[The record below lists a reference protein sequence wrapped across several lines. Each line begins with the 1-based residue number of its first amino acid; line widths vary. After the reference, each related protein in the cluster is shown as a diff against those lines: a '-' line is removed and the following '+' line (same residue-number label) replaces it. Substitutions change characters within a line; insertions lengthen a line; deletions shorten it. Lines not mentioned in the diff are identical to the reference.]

1 MFRLQAV
8 RNMLPARTDEAIQ
21 TLETAILTTEQ
32 AIGESRDAVQD
43 LRSAPPVQR
52 DLGPALAAFAKEL
65 GDPEASRGLP
75 TFRVTVEEEVHV
87 LSPILHDEVCRIARE
102 LIRNAFR
109 HACAR
114 RIEAEIRY
122 DDQMFCLRIRDDGT
136 GVDAQRLHD
145 AERAG
150 HWGLRGIRERAD
162 RIGAR
167 LDVWSHGGAGTEVQL
182 QLPATVAYEP
192 PGMKSRLRLS

>member
-1 MFRLQAV
+1 
-8 RNMLPARTDEAIQ
+8 MLPGRTDEAIH
-21 TLETAILTTEQ
+21 TLETAILTTER
-32 AIGESRDAVQD
+32 AIGESRDAIQD
-43 LRSAPPVQR
+43 LRSEPSAER
-52 DLGPALAAFAKEL
+52 DLGQTLAAFAKEL
-65 GDPEASRGLP
+65 GDPETSRDFP
-75 TFRVTVEEEVHV
+75 TFRVTVEGAAHV
-87 LSPILHDEVCRIARE
+87 LSPLLHDEICRIARE

-109 HACAR
+109 HASAR

-136 GVDAQRLHD
+136 GVDPQLLHG

-167 LDVWSHGGAGTEVQL
+167 LDWWSHGGAGTEVQL
-182 QLPATVAYEP
+182 QLPAAVAYESSTT
-192 PGMKSRLRLS
+192 KSIKAVLNREK